1 MWVFTNHGFY
11 SIVKIIDTNPE
22 KFWIR
27 SRRRE
32 HLNTFF
38 SEERI
43 IESYG
48 SDYQYRVEISKDEL
62 SEIFSYLPQEIDY
75 TNFKYSIKDK
85 PLQHAAKLVWLGV
98 YGALDERERPMAANK
113 TKRSWSP
120 IKDRKPD
127 GSRDSG
133 LSSDTQGKTGVVRI
147 EDWKRK

>member
-48 SDYQYRVEISKDEL
+48 SDYQYRVEISKDAV
-62 SEIFSYLPQEIDY
+62 SYTHLTLPTI
-75 TNFKYSIKDK
+75 YS
-85 PLQHAAKLVWLGV
+85 V
-98 YGALDERERPMAANK
+98 
-113 TKRSWSP
+113 
-120 IKDRKPD
+120 
-127 GSRDSG
+127 
-133 LSSDTQGKTGVVRI
+133 
-147 EDWKRK
+147 